1 MCSINEL
8 RHWRK
13 LSLTL
18 IGILLIPTLY
28 AEETRNYQVEIV
40 IFENLDPAAHQAEQW
55 PTQVQLQLPA
65 PIIELGSA
73 ADSKLGFRLLPSSS
87 FKLNQDAQQLT
98 DSHNFRVLLHTAWR
112 QPGLEQQVALPV
124 HLSKSIPANTQPVVA
139 HEATAQTNTP
149 AGNKQLDGYL
159 KLMLSKYLHAE
170 IDLIY
175 HDTPTPAVTTL
186 SSPAGNLPQSN
197 PSGPVYHLKDIR
209 KMRSKEMHYIDS
221 PVLGMLIEVFPL
233 Q

>member
-18 IGILLIPTLY
+18 LGILLIPSLH
-28 AEETRNYQVEIV
+28 AEEPRNYQVEIV

-65 PIIELGSA
+65 PIVELGSA
-73 ADSKLGFRLLPSSS
+73 ADNKSGFRLLPSSS

-124 HLSKSIPANTQPVVA
+124 HLSKSMPADTSAAVV
-139 HEATAQTNTP
+139 HDTTAP
-149 AGNKQLDGYL
+149 AKPASGNKQLDGYL

-170 IDLIY
+170 VELIY
-175 HDTPTPAVTTL
+175 HDITPPAVNTPAAPIDSATQ
-186 SSPAGNLPQSN
+186 AGTAA
-197 PSGPVYHLKDIR
+197 PVYHLREIR
-209 KMRSKEMHYIDS
+209 KMRSKELHYIDS